1 MNRML
6 TRMRAANRSPDSI
19 VIMGVSGSGKTVVG
33 RLLAARLGWAFHD
46 ADDFHPAENVRK
58 MEAGMPLDDSDR
70 EPWLTRL
77 AAVLDTA
84 SGGPPLVLAC
94 SALKRRYRQRL
105 GLPHPARRLVSLTG
119 PADLLRKRI
128 EQRAG
133 HFMPATLL
141 DSQLATLEPPA
152 AAELPIVIDISAAPE
167 ALVERIM
174 AALGLP

>member
-1 MNRML
+1 MIGRMS
-6 TRMRAANRSPDSI
+6 RPPSPTAI

-33 RLLAARLGWAFHD
+33 HLLAARLGWAFHD
-46 ADDFHPAENVRK
+46 ADDFHPVENVRRMK
-58 MEAGMPLDDSDR
+58 SGQPLTDADR

-77 AAVLDTA
+77 AALLDTA
-84 SGGPPLVLAC
+84 AEGTPLVR
-94 SALKRRYRQRL
+94 SYRQRL
-105 GLPHPARRLVSLTG
+105 GLPHPGRRLVSLVG

-152 AAELPIVIDISAAPE
+152 AAERPIEIDVAAAPE
-167 ALVERIM
+167 ALVERIT
-174 AALGLP
+174 AALRLP

>member
-6 TRMRAANRSPDSI
+6 ARMRPANRPPDAI
-19 VIMGVSGSGKTVVG
+19 IIMGVSGSGKTVVG

-58 MEAGMPLDDSDR
+58 MEAGQPLTDTDR
-70 EPWLTRL
+70 EPWLGRL
-77 AAVLDTA
+77 AALLDTA
-84 SGGPPLVLAC
+84 SRDTPLVLAC
-94 SALKRRYRQRL
+94 SALKRSYRQRL

-133 HFMPATLL
+133 HFMPAALL

-152 AAELPIVIDISAAPE
+152 AAELPIVIDVSAAPE
-167 ALVERIM
+167 ALAERIT

>member
-1 MNRML
+1 MIGRMS
-6 TRMRAANRSPDSI
+6 RPPSPTAI

-33 RLLAARLGWAFHD
+33 HLLAARLGWAFHD
-46 ADDFHPAENVRK
+46 ADDFHPVENVRRMK
-58 MEAGMPLDDSDR
+58 SGQPLTDADR

-77 AAVLDTA
+77 AALLDTA
-84 SGGPPLVLAC
+84 AEGTPLVLAC
-94 SALKRRYRQRL
+94 SALKRSYRQRL
-105 GLPHPARRLVSLTG
+105 GLPHPGRRLVSLVG

-152 AAELPIVIDISAAPE
+152 AAERPIEIDVAAAPE
-167 ALVERIM
+167 ALVERIT
-174 AALGLP
+174 AALRLP